1 MESFIEAI
9 RYFNLRQIYTMIS
22 YISRTPRAEGQCEA
36 LFNKI
41 KGHVN
46 PLSDRN
52 RQMRILIAMANVNAR
67 YLLR

>member
-1 MESFIEAI
+1 
-9 RYFNLRQIYTMIS
+9 MIS